1 MTSYR
6 SRFLPVYFIVW
17 FSDFEIL
24 LDLGVQWIFILEH
37 RLFNG
42 PVDLESCIFSFYYW
56 IIWTLDIKPLI
67 CGGVLWILNLEL

>member
-1 MTSYR
+1 MSKTGVIFDLDLMTSYR

-24 LDLGVQWIFILEH
+24 LDLGVQWSFIFEH

-42 PVDLESCIFSFYYW
+42 PVDLESCIFFVLL
-56 IIWTLDIKPLI
+56 LDYIDL
-67 CGGVLWILNLEL
+67 GY